1 MTTMLPTARVTVDDS
16 AIEAVLRD
24 TRTDVR
30 PHFEQLAPEQREQLA
45 LDAWMIGLRAMAN
58 AHAQAQE
65 ARLADVSRTLLEDLD
80 STLTAYVKKSEDT
93 IVQGLRRYFDPADGQ
108 VTERLRSFIDDQGA
122 LAKLLDR
129 FVGPRNSVLA
139 ETLAKQVGEQSVLF
153 KKLSPTDS
161 EGVINALEKRI
172 DEVLVANQRSL
183 QQALDPLAENGAVAR
198 FLKQLSNDLAS
209 SNKTHAEQL
218 AAALAALDANDEQSL
233 LRKLVRETGEARE
246 SLLRAMNPADPA
258 SPIFAIR
265 TAIAEGLAKQ
275 SLDQD
280 AFLRQQR
287 ERQEQLEKEMR
298 EALSRLETRRQA
310 DDSSP
315 RGGVDFEHAVAE
327 FIGCVVRGA
336 PITVEETGNTVG
348 VRRGCKV
355 GDFVLRYTS
364 EHAFAGAS
372 VAIEA
377 KHDASYTEHKALAEL
392 DDARA
397 NRCAQVG
404 LFIMAASHAP
414 PSFPRLKRCGQNV
427 LVRWDEHDPRTDPW
441 LEAALT
447 IALFLVSRTKS
458 VGSEGDLAALR
469 DVEERIQAEL
479 KRIEKMEDST
489 QGIRRNCDNLEEELG
504 KARKGFNLLL
514 RKAKATLAALD
525 IELVEEAAERACPL
539 ELPFCGPLGTAGGAL
554 Q

>member
-1 MTTMLPTARVTVDDS
+1 MTSMLPTARVTVADT

-24 TRTDVR
+24 ARADIR
-30 PHFEQLAPEQREQLA
+30 LHFEQLAPEQRAQLA
-45 LDAWMIGLRAMAN
+45 VDAWTIGLRAMAN

-80 STLTAYVKKSEDT
+80 AQLTAHVKRSEDT

-108 VTERLRSFIDDQGA
+108 VTERLRAFIDDQGA

-161 EGVINALEKRI
+161 EGLIKALEKRI
-172 DEVLVANQRSL
+172 DEVLAANQRCL
-183 QQALDPLAENGAVAR
+183 QQALDPLAADGAVAR

-246 SLLRAMNPADPA
+246 SLLRAMNPADPG
-258 SPIFAIR
+258 SPIAAIR
-265 TAIAEGLAKQ
+265 TAIADGLAKQ
-275 SLDQD
+275 SADQE
-280 AFLRQQR
+280 AFLKSQR

-298 EALSRLETRRQA
+298 EALSRLETRREA
-310 DDSSP
+310 NDNSP
-315 RGGVDFEHAVAE
+315 RGGVDFEKAVAE
-327 FIGCVVRGA
+327 FIGNVVRGA
-336 PITVEETGNTVG
+336 PIAVEETGNTVG
-348 VRRGCKV
+348 ARRGCKV
-355 GDFVLRYTS
+355 GDFVLRYTA
-364 EHAFAGAS
+364 EHVFAGAA
-372 VAIEA
+372 VAVEA
-377 KHDASYTEHKALAEL
+377 KHDASYTEQNALDEL
-392 DDARA
+392 DVARA
-397 NRCAQVG
+397 NRGAQVG

-414 PSFPRLKRCGQNV
+414 PSFPRFKRCGQNV
-427 LVRWDEHDPRTDPW
+427 LVRWDENDPRTNPW
-441 LEAALT
+441 LEAGLAV
-447 IALFLVSRTKS
+447 ALFLVSRTKS

-479 KRIEKMEDST
+479 KRIEKMEDCT
-489 QGIRRNCDNLEEELG
+489 HGIRRNCDNLEEELG
-504 KARKGFNLLL
+504 KARKQFGLLL
-514 RKAKATLAALD
+514 REAKETLAALN

-539 ELPFCGPLGTAGGAL
+539 EVPLHVSLGTAEGAL

>member
-1 MTTMLPTARVTVDDS
+1 MPSTLPSARVTVDES

-24 TRTDVR
+24 SRADVR
-30 PHFEQLAPEQREQLA
+30 PHFDHLTSDQRDQLAV
-45 LDAWMIGLRAMAN
+45 DAWMIGLRAMAN

-80 STLTAYVKKSEDT
+80 TQLATHVKKQEDML
-93 IVQGLRRYFDPADGQ
+93 VQGLRRYFDPADGQ
-108 VTERLRSFIDDQGA
+108 VTERLRAFIDDQGA

-153 KKLSPTDS
+153 KKLSPTD
-161 EGVINALEKRI
+161 GDGIIKALEKRI
-172 DEVLVANQRSL
+172 DEVLAANQRSL

-198 FLKQLSNDLAS
+198 FLKQLSTDLAS

-233 LRKLVRETGEARE
+233 VRKLVRETGEARE

-258 SPIFAIR
+258 SPIAAIR

-280 AFLRQQR
+280 VFLRQQR

-298 EALSRLETRRQA
+298 EALCRLETRRHEE
-310 DDSSP
+310 DRSP
-315 RGGVDFEHAVAE
+315 RGGQDFEAAVAE
-327 FIGCVVRGA
+327 FIGGIVRGA

-348 VRRGCKV
+348 ARRGCKV

-364 EHAFAGAS
+364 EHVFAGAA
-372 VAIEA
+372 VAVEA
-377 KHDASYTEHKALAEL
+377 KHDASYTEQNALDEL
-392 DDARA
+392 DVARA
-397 NRCAQVG
+397 NRGAQVG

-427 LVRWDEHDPRTDPW
+427 LVRWDEYDARTDPW

-458 VGSEGDLAALR
+458 AGSERDLAALR

-539 ELPFCGPLGTAGGAL
+539 ELPQATV

>member
-1 MTTMLPTARVTVDDS
+1 MTSMLPTARVTVDDS
-16 AIEAVLRD
+16 AIEAVVRD
-24 TRTDVR
+24 ERADVR
-30 PHFEQLAPEQREQLA
+30 PQFEQLTPEQRAQLA
-45 LDAWMIGLRAMAN
+45 VDAWTIGLRAMAN

-65 ARLADVSRTLLEDLD
+65 ARLSDVSRTLLEDLD
-80 STLTAYVKKSEDT
+80 TTLTAHVKKSEDT

-108 VTERLRSFIDDQGA
+108 VTERLRAFIDDQGA

-139 ETLAKQVGEQSVLF
+139 ETLAKQVGEQSMLF

-161 EGVINALEKRI
+161 EGLIKALEKRI
-172 DEVLVANQRSL
+172 EEVLAANQRNL
-183 QQALDPLAENGAVAR
+183 QHALDPLAADGAVAR

-258 SPIFAIR
+258 SPIAAIR
-265 TAIAEGLAKQ
+265 TAIAEDLAKQ
-275 SLDQD
+275 SLDQE

-315 RGGVDFEHAVAE
+315 RGGLEFEKAVAE
-327 FIGCVVRGA
+327 FIGSVVRGA
-336 PITVEETGNTVG
+336 PIAVEETGNTVG
-348 VRRGCKV
+348 ARRGCKV

-364 EHAFAGAS
+364 EHVFAGAA
-372 VAIEA
+372 VAVEA
-377 KHDASYTEHKALAEL
+377 KHDASYTEQNALDEL
-392 DDARA
+392 DVARA
-397 NRCAQVG
+397 NRGAQAG

-427 LVRWDEHDPRTDPW
+427 LVRWDEHDSRTDPW

-458 VGSEGDLAALR
+458 VGNEGDLAALR

-489 QGIRRNCDNLEEELG
+489 HGIRRNCDNLEEELG

-525 IELVEEAAERACPL
+525 IELLEEAEERACPL
-539 ELPFCGPLGTAGGAL
+539 ELPQSSL

>member
-1 MTTMLPTARVTVDDS
+1 MLPTGRVTVDDS
-16 AIEAVLRD
+16 AVEALLRD
-24 TRTDVR
+24 TRPDVR
-30 PHFEQLAPEQREQLA
+30 SQFERLTDEQRSQLAA
-45 LDAWMIGLRAMAN
+45 DAWMIGLRAMAN

-80 STLTAYVKKSEDT
+80 TTLAAHVKKSEDT

-108 VTERLRSFIDDQGA
+108 VTERLRAFIDDQGA

-161 EGVINALEKRI
+161 EGLIKALEKRI
-172 DEVLVANQRSL
+172 EEVLAANQRNL
-183 QQALDPLAENGAVAR
+183 QHALDPLAENGAVAR

-233 LRKLVRETGEARE
+233 LRKLVRENGEARE

-258 SPIFAIR
+258 SPIAAIR

-275 SLDQD
+275 SLDQEI
-280 AFLRQQR
+280 FLRQQR

-298 EALSRLETRRQA
+298 EALSRLETRRE
-310 DDSSP
+310 DDAHSP
-315 RGGVDFEHAVAE
+315 RGGLEFEKAVAE
-327 FIGCVVRGA
+327 FIGSMVRGA

-348 VRRGCKV
+348 ARRGCKV

-377 KHDASYTEHKALAEL
+377 KHDASYAEHKALAEL
-392 DDARA
+392 DEARA

-427 LVRWDEHDPRTDPW
+427 LVRWDESDSRTDPW
-441 LEAALT
+441 LEAAIT

-458 VGSEGDLAALR
+458 VGSEGDLAAMR

-479 KRIEKMEDST
+479 KRIEKMEDCT
-489 QGIRRNCDNLEEELG
+489 QGIRRNCDNLEDELG
-504 KARKGFNLLL
+504 KARKQFGILL
-514 RKAKATLAALD
+514 RKAKETLTALNVELLD
-525 IELVEEAAERACPL
+525 EAIERECPL
-539 ELPFCGPLGTAGGAL
+539 HLPEASV